1 MDETQKIE
9 IIQKNI
15 SSYNSFDI
23 EGMLST
29 IHDDIKFKNISN
41 GDITVKATNIEEF
54 KDLALQAKAIFKD
67 RKQKI
72 DSIEFNKEKTI
83 INISYQGVLAIDL
96 PNGFKARQSLILE
109 GKSEFCFKDN
119 KISELTD
126 IS

>member
-1 MDETQKIE
+1 MDETQKKE
-9 IIQKNI
+9 IIQKYI

-41 GDITVKATNIEEF
+41 DDITAKATNIEEF
-54 KDLALQAKAIFKD
+54 KDLVLQAKAIFKD

-96 PNGFKARQSLILE
+96 PNGLKAGQSLILE

>member
-1 MDETQKIE
+1 MDETQKKE
-9 IIQKNI
+9 IIQKYI

-41 GDITVKATNIEEF
+41 GDITAKATNIEEF
-54 KDLALQAKAIFKD
+54 KNLALQAKAIFKD

-96 PNGFKARQSLILE
+96 PNGPKAGQPLILE

-126 IS
+126 IG